1 MVDFQH
7 IETLIKQEDFA
18 AVNDAIAP
26 SDEKVEK
33 EALDH
38 WNSVG
43 KPVGSLGVLEDLI
56 IQIAGLTATAH
67 ITIGKRVAL
76 PFCAD
81 NGVVEEGVSQAGPEV
96 TSIVAANMAKGASSV
111 CVMGALAGVTCHPVD
126 VGMVFDAEGVLDR
139 KIARGTN
146 NFTKGPAM
154 SRAQACQALTVGIE
168 CVHALADEGYDII
181 LSGEMGIGNT
191 TTSSA
196 LASVLLNKPVEE
208 VTGRG
213 SGLSDEGMN
222 CKIDAIKRAI
232 ALNQP
237 DVSDPLDCLAKVG
250 GFDIAA
256 MAGAFIGGALFR
268 VPVVIDGLISSI
280 AALIAA
286 RLCPASRCAMMASHS
301 SFEPAAA
308 AILDELGV
316 RPIIF
321 ADLRL
326 GEGTGA
332 ACLLPLLDMALSV
345 YNGLSFD
352 EIGVEQ
358 YDVEVAPQ

>member
-1 MVDFQH
+1 MNVQDIEAWVKAGDFSQ
-7 IETLIKQEDFA
+7 
-18 AVNDAIAP
+18 VNAAIAP
-26 SDEKVEK
+26 VDTQAER

-56 IQIAGLTATAH
+56 IQIAGLTGTVQVSLK
-67 ITIGKRVAL
+67 KRAAL

-81 NGVVEEGVSQAGPEV
+81 NGVIEEGVSQAGSEV
-96 TSIVAANMAKGASSV
+96 TSIVAENMARGASSV
-111 CVMGALAGVTCHPVD
+111 CVMGALSGVECFPVD
-126 VGMVFDAEGVLDR
+126 IGMVHDAQGVLDR

-154 SRAQACQALTVGIE
+154 SKQQACRALVVGIE
-168 CVHALADEGYDII
+168 RVHALSEQGYGII

-196 LASVLLNKPVEE
+196 LAAVLLEKPVEE

-213 SGLSDEGMN
+213 SGLSDEGLA

-232 ALNQP
+232 ALNEP
-237 DVSDPLDCLAKVG
+237 DPSDALDCLAKVG
-250 GFDIAA
+250 GFDIAG

-268 VPVVIDGLISSI
+268 VPVVIDGFISAI
-280 AALIAA
+280 AALVAV
-286 RLCPASRCAMMASHS
+286 RLCPQCRCAMMASHA
-301 SFEPAAA
+301 SFEPATQAV
-308 AILDELGV
+308 LKELGV

-321 ADLRL
+321 AQLRL

-332 ACLLPLLDMALSV
+332 ACLVPLLDMALTV

-358 YDVEVAPQ
+358 YDVQVAPQ

>member
-1 MVDFQH
+1 MDYQSVESLVKEGSFTQ
-7 IETLIKQEDFA
+7 
-18 AVNDAIAP
+18 VNSVIAP
-26 SDEKVEK
+26 LDEAAKK
-33 EALDH
+33 QALDH

-56 IQIAGLTATAH
+56 IQIAGLKGSAKVE
-67 ITIGKRVAL
+67 IGKRAAL

-81 NGVVEEGVSQAGPEV
+81 NGVVEEGVSQAGYDV
-96 TSIVAANMAKGASSV
+96 TSIVAENMGRGASSV

-126 VGMVFDAEGVLDR
+126 VGMVYDAEGVLNR

-154 SRAQACQALTVGIE
+154 SREQACLALAIGIE
-168 CVHALADEGYDII
+168 CVYDLVQQGYDII

-196 LASVLLNKPVEE
+196 LASILLGLPVEE

-213 SGLSDEGMN
+213 SGLSDEGYAR
-222 CKIDAIKRAI
+222 KIDAIKRAF
-232 ALNQP
+232 ARNNP
-237 DVSDPLDCLAKVG
+237 NPNDALDCLAKVG

-268 VPVVIDGLISSI
+268 VPVIIDGLISAI
-280 AALIAA
+280 AALVAV
-286 RLCPASRCAMMASHS
+286 RLCPASRCAMMASHA
-301 SFEPAAA
+301 SFEPAATA
-308 AILDELGV
+308 VLKELGV
-316 RPIIF
+316 RPIIY

-332 ACLLPLLDMALSV
+332 ACLLPLLDMALTV

-352 EIGVEQ
+352 QIGVEQ

>member
-1 MVDFQH
+1 MNFDV
-7 IETLIKQEDFA
+7 IEAWAKAGDFA
-18 AVNDAIAP
+18 RVNDAIAP
-26 SDEKVEK
+26 LDENAKK
-33 EALDH
+33 EAVDH

-43 KPVGSLGVLEDLI
+43 KPVNSLGVLETLI
-56 IQIAGLTATAH
+56 VQIAGLKGTAKVDL
-67 ITIGKRVAL
+67 GKRAAL
-76 PFCAD
+76 PLCAD
-81 NGVVEEGVSQAGPEV
+81 NGVVEEGVSQSGPEV
-96 TSIVAANMAKGASSV
+96 TSIVAANMARGTSSV
-111 CVMGALAGVTCHPVD
+111 CVMGRLSGVVCHPVD
-126 VGMVFDAEGVLDR
+126 VGMLYDAEGVLDR

-154 SRAQACQALTVGIE
+154 SREQACQALAVGIE
-168 CVHALADEGYDII
+168 CVHDLASQGYGII

-196 LASVLLNKPVEE
+196 LATVLLGKQVED

-213 SGLSDEGMN
+213 AGLSDTGLA

-232 ALNQP
+232 ALNEP
-237 DVSDPLDCLAKVG
+237 DPNDALDCLAKVG

-256 MAGAFIGGALFR
+256 MAGAFIGGALYR
-268 VPVVIDGLISSI
+268 VPVVIDGLISAI
-280 AALIAA
+280 AALVAA

-301 SFEPAAA
+301 SFEPAAETV
-308 AILDELGV
+308 LDELGV

-332 ACLLPLLDMALSV
+332 ACLIPLLDMALTV
-345 YNGLSFD
+345 YDGLSFD

>member
-1 MVDFQH
+1 MTSYEQ
-7 IETLIKQEDFA
+7 IEQWAKAGDFA
-18 AVNDAIAP
+18 SVNSVIAP
-26 SDEKVEK
+26 LDEAAKK

-43 KPVGSLGVLEDLI
+43 KPVGSLGVLEDLV
-56 IQIAGLTATAH
+56 IQIAGLKGNAQV
-67 ITIGKRVAL
+67 TIGKRAAL

-81 NGVVEEGVSQAGPEV
+81 NGVVEEGVSQSGPDV
-96 TSIVAANMAKGASSV
+96 TSIVAANMAKQVSSV
-111 CVMGALAGVTCHPVD
+111 CVMGKLAGVVCHPVD
-126 VGMVFDAEGVLDR
+126 VGMVYDAEGVLNR

-154 SRAQACQALTVGIE
+154 SHEQACQALAVGIE
-168 CVHALADEGYDII
+168 RVYALSMEGYDIV

-191 TTSSA
+191 TSSSA
-196 LASVLLNKPVEE
+196 LATVLLGKQVEE

-213 SGLSDEGMN
+213 SGLSNEGLVR
-222 CKIDAIKRAI
+222 KIDAIKRAI
-232 ALNQP
+232 ALNEP
-237 DVSDPLDCLAKVG
+237 DPNDALDCLAKVG

-268 VPVVIDGLISSI
+268 VPVVIDGLISAI
-280 AALIAA
+280 AALVAA
-286 RLCPASRCAMMASHS
+286 RICPASRCAMLASHS

-332 ACLLPLLDMALSV
+332 ACLLPLIDMALTV

-352 EIGVEQ
+352 QIGVEQ

>member
-1 MVDFQH
+1 MEYQQ
-7 IETLIKQEDFA
+7 IERWAKLGDFA
-18 AVNDAIAP
+18 SVNDAIAP
-26 SDEKVEK
+26 VDELARKS
-33 EALDH
+33 ALDR

-43 KPVGSLGVLEDLI
+43 KPVGSLGVLEELV
-56 IQIAGLTATAH
+56 IQIAGLKGTAQ
-67 ITIGKRVAL
+67 IDLGKRAAL

-96 TSIVAANMAKGASSV
+96 TSIVATNMAKGVSSV
-111 CVMGALAGVTCHPVD
+111 CVMGRLSGVVCCPVD
-126 VGMVFDAEGVLDR
+126 VGMVYDAQGVLNR

-154 SRAQACQALTVGIE
+154 SREQACAALATGIE
-168 CVHALADEGYDII
+168 CVHDLERQGYGII

-196 LASVLLNKPVEE
+196 LAAVLLGLDVEE

-213 SGLSDEGMN
+213 SGLSDEGLAR
-222 CKIDAIKRAI
+222 KIDAIRRAI
-232 ALNQP
+232 DLNEP
-237 DVSDPLDCLAKVG
+237 DTDDALDCLAKVG

-268 VPVVIDGLISSI
+268 VPVVIDGLISAI
-280 AALIAA
+280 AALVAV
-286 RLCPASRCAMMASHS
+286 RLCPACRCAMIASHS
-301 SFEPAAA
+301 SYEPAAA
-308 AILDELGV
+308 MILDELGV
-316 RPIIF
+316 HPIIF

-332 ACLLPLLDMALSV
+332 ACLLPLLDMALAV
-345 YNGLSFD
+345 YDGLSFD

-358 YDVEVAPQ
+358 YDIEVAPR